1 MMNNLSQ
8 EIRQRVSL
16 SDVLSRYGFQPD
28 RRGYINCPFHPGDRD
43 ASLRVYKDN
52 TWHCF
57 GCHKY
62 GSVIDFVMEMEHM
75 DFRQACLHLDRMY
88 DLRLMADQMDERQRR
103 AAQKLATQREKAK
116 EEAKFREIQRRQH
129 LLDLL
134 KRRRELHWETI
145 LLSVNAYDHEAA
157 QKKALLQA
165 EIERLD
171 YEIEEVNKLNE

>member
-1 MMNNLSQ
+1 
-8 EIRQRVSL
+8 
-16 SDVLSRYGFQPD
+16 
-28 RRGYINCPFHPGDRD
+28 
-43 ASLRVYKDN
+43 
-52 TWHCF
+52 
-57 GCHKY
+57 
-62 GSVIDFVMEMEHM
+62 
-75 DFRQACLHLDRMY
+75 MY

-134 KRRRELHWETI
+134 ERRRELHWETI